1 MSFDGLVQI
10 KKAIGMLSPKE
21 VRDLSQRE
29 VRIALHAPDT
39 QAFEQMENFLLHEL
53 KPARRRESADMLIR
67 NPSSTNQADVNI
79 YHANVK
85 APPKSLIYFPEQP
98 DVVVAK
104 TLKEYP
110 DLAIALARS
119 FQPFRGPYVKN
130 VIADVCKEN
139 TLFCLATA
147 VPDVMGIPFI
157 TLPWSIA
164 EFASDSAF
172 LTMNQIRM
180 GFMIAGASDREV
192 GYMEQ
197 KGEIAAVIGSA
208 FGWRALAR
216 ELVGKIPFGGGLIA
230 KAGVAYAGT
239 KVLGISLDH
248 YYSMGYA
255 YSREE
260 RNKLYAEAYHQGKS
274 VAAKLLRMVRPDLA
288 EKLVDSDETKHS
300 TASAAR

>member
-21 VRDLSQRE
+21 VRELSQRQIH
-29 VRIALHAPDT
+29 VALHSPDN
-39 QAFEQMENFLLHEL
+39 QGFEQMENFLLSEL

-67 NPSSTNQADVNI
+67 NPGSAHQADINI
-79 YHANVK
+79 YHAAMN
-85 APPKSLIYFPEQP
+85 APSRSLIYLPDQP
-98 DVVVAK
+98 AVVVAK
-104 TLKEYP
+104 TLKAFP
-110 DLAIALARS
+110 DLGIALARS
-119 FQPFRGPYVKN
+119 FQPFRSPYVKS

-139 TLFCLATA
+139 TLFSLATA
-147 VPDVMGIPFI
+147 IPDIVPLIS
-157 TLPWSIA
+157 LPWAIA

-239 KVLGISLDH
+239 KVMGVSLDH
-248 YYSMGYA
+248 YYSVGYT

-260 RNKLYAEAYHQGKS
+260 RNKLYAEAYQQGKS
-274 VAAKLLRMVRPDLA
+274 VAAKLLRMISPDLA
-288 EKLVDSDETKHS
+288 AKLVDNDEANH
-300 TASAAR
+300 SAAR

>member
-29 VRIALHAPDT
+29 VRLGLHAPDT
-39 QAFEQMENFLLHEL
+39 QSAEQMEAFLLHEL
-53 KPARRRESADMLIR
+53 RPARRRESAEMLIR
-67 NPSSTNQADVNI
+67 NPSSTGQADVNI
-79 YHANVK
+79 YHATLK
-85 APPKSLIYFPEQP
+85 APSKSLIYVPEQP

-104 TLKEYP
+104 TLKTYP
-110 DLAIALARS
+110 DLGIALARS
-119 FQPFRGPYVKN
+119 FQPFRGPYVKD

-139 TLFCLATA
+139 TMFSLATA
-147 VPDVMGIPFI
+147 LPDIVPSLIS
-157 TLPWSIA
+157 LPWAIA

-216 ELVGKIPFGGGLIA
+216 ELVGKIPFGGGLLA
-230 KAGVAYAGT
+230 KAAVAYAGT
-239 KVLGISLDH
+239 KVLGISLDK
-248 YYSMGYA
+248 YYSIGYT
-255 YSREE
+255 YTREE
-260 RNKLYAEAYHQGKS
+260 RNKLYAEAYAQGKS
-274 VAAKLLRMVRPDLA
+274 VAAKILHALRPDLA
-288 EKLVDSDETKHS
+288 SKIVDKEAHL
-300 TASAAR
+300 

>member
-10 KKAIGMLSPKE
+10 KKAIGMLSPRE
-21 VRDLSQRE
+21 VRELSQRE
-29 VRIALHAPDT
+29 VHIALHAPDT
-39 QAFEQMENFLLHEL
+39 QGLEQMENFLLRDL
-53 KPARRRESADMLIR
+53 KPARRRESADMLVR
-67 NPSSTNQADVNI
+67 NPASANQADVHL
-79 YHANVK
+79 YHASIK
-85 APPKSLIYFPEQP
+85 APAKSLVYVPDQPEI
-98 DVVVAK
+98 VVAK
-104 TLKEYP
+104 TLKAFP
-110 DLAIALARS
+110 DLGIALARS

-139 TLFCLATA
+139 TLFSLATA
-147 VPDVMGIPFI
+147 IPDIVPLIS
-157 TLPWSIA
+157 LPWAIA

-239 KVLGISLDH
+239 KVMGVSLDH
-248 YYSMGYA
+248 FYSMGYT

-260 RNKLYAEAYHQGKS
+260 RNKLYAEAYLQGKS
-274 VAAKLLRMVRPDLA
+274 VAAKLLRMIRPDLA
-288 EKLVDSDETKHS
+288 DKLADATDETKG
-300 TASAAR
+300 SAASSAR